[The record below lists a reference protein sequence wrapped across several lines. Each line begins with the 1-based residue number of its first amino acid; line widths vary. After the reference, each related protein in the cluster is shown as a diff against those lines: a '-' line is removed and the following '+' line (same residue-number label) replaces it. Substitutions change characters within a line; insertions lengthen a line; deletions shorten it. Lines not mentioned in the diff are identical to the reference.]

1 MKKGFWVPVLLIAAV
16 AVGAFFMIQETTGG
30 ASQQVTAKTETGV
43 TVGKAAPIFTLNSLE
58 GKPVEVGHLK
68 KAYVIN
74 FWATWCPPCRAELP
88 ELNRFAKKH
97 ETQVGFYAV
106 NIQEP
111 QEKVAGFLQQNGYNL
126 PVLFDVNGEVARTY
140 RVTAI
145 PTTLVMSAQ
154 GIIVF
159 RKTGGVTL
167 SELEETLKELQVQ

>member
-1 MKKGFWVPVLLIAAV
+1 MKKRFWVPVLLIAAV

-43 TVGKAAPIFTLNSLE
+43 TVGKAAPVFTLNSLE
-58 GKPVEVGHLK
+58 GNPVEVGHLK

-88 ELNRFAKKH
+88 ELNQFAKKY

-111 QEKVAGFLQQNGYNL
+111 QEKVAAFLQQNGYNL
-126 PVLFDVNGEVARTY
+126 PVLFDVNGEVARAY

-145 PTTLVMSAQ
+145 PTTLVMNAQ